1 MLKRRVLAGFFS
13 GLLILALP
21 VEAEWSGYINEKVPV
36 KYGFMSTPG
45 LNAESGH
52 LRLVCVAGST
62 FQILPDTRNAKEPYG
77 NTVLVSVDSLP
88 ATEFSLTR
96 LGDDYSIDHQEPA
109 FWKLIAQMAAGANI
123 LVETGPGMAQRYSL
137 KGFTVEFKKHCS
149 WIDSAFRYQKFLALY
164 R

>member
-123 LVETGPGMAQRYSL
+123 LVETARVWHSGIALRVLPWSL
-137 KGFTVEFKKHCS
+137 KSTVAGLILRFD
-149 WIDSAFRYQKFLALY
+149 IRNF
-164 R
+164 